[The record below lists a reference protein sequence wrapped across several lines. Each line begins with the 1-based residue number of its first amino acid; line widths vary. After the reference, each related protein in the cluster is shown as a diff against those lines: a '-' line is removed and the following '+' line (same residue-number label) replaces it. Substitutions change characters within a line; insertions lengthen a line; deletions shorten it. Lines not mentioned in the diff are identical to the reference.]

1 MFFKRKTSH
10 EDLKYERVQG
20 YKVIFISRDFPEFS
34 VKNAR
39 ETANYYMD
47 MECIAALQK
56 KMNIDIGPF
65 DFKEI
70 RHNSKTIIFEI
81 LPIELRTLYKL
92 TGDLESA
99 FAMYFNDN
107 EITRLVKKGVN

>member
-1 MFFKRKTSH
+1 MFFKRKTSR

-20 YKVIFISRDFPEFS
+20 YKVIFISRDFPEFFI
-34 VKNAR
+34 KNVHK
-39 ETANYYMD
+39 TANYYMD
-47 MECIAALQK
+47 MECIVALQK

-70 RHNSKTIIFEI
+70 RYNSKTIIFEI
-81 LPIELRTLYKL
+81 LPVELQTLYKL

-99 FAMYFNDN
+99 FAMYFDDN
-107 EITRLVKKGVN
+107 EITRLTKTRS

>member
-1 MFFKRKTSH
+1 MFFKRKTSR

-34 VKNAR
+34 IKNVR
-39 ETANYYMD
+39 KTAEYYID
-47 MECIAALQK
+47 IECIAALQK
-56 KMNIDIGPF
+56 KMNVDIGPF

-70 RHNSKTIIFEI
+70 RHNSKKIIFEI

-99 FAMYFNDN
+99 FAMYFDDN
-107 EITRLVKKGVN
+107 EITRLSKTRS

>member
-1 MFFKRKTSH
+1 MFFKRKTSR

-20 YKVIFISRDFPEFS
+20 YKVSFISRDFPEFS
-34 VKNAR
+34 GKNVHK
-39 ETANYYMD
+39 TAKYYMD
-47 MECIAALQK
+47 MECIATLQK

-70 RHNSKTIIFEI
+70 RHNSKTIVFEI

-107 EITRLVKKGVN
+107 EITRLTKTRS

>member
-1 MFFKRKTSH
+1 MFFKRKTSR
-10 EDLKYERVQG
+10 EDLKYERVKG
-20 YKVIFISRDFPEFS
+20 YSIIFVSKDFPEFS
-34 VKNAR
+34 MKNAHR
-39 ETANYYMD
+39 TVKYYMD
-47 MECIAALQK
+47 MECITALQK

-70 RHNSKTIIFEI
+70 RHNPKTIVFEI
-81 LPIELRTLYKL
+81 LPLELQTLYKL

-107 EITRLVKKGVN
+107 EITCLAKKGVK